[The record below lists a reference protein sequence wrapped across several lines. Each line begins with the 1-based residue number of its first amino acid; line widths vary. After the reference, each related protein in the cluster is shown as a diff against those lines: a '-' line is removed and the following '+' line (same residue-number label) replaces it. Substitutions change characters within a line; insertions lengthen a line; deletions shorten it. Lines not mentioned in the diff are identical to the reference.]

1 MDLKKLIENSN
12 EPIQLEDLKD
22 LEDLE
27 NLEKLEDDI
36 KDIDKIYKN
45 INEII
50 NLQGKTIDTIE
61 NNMDQTLTQVEHTTD
76 KISDA
81 LSYYE
86 SYKYYQY
93 LLYSFALIG
102 TILIIL

>member
-12 EPIQLEDLKD
+12 EPIQLENLKD

-61 NNMDQTLTQVEHTTD
+61 ENMDQTRTQVEHTTN

-81 LSYYE
+81 LSHYE

-93 LLYSFALIG
+93 VLYGLAVIG
-102 TILIIL
+102 TALLII